1 MKVFD
6 RESHE
11 QGVGY
16 KQAKGSWQGK
26 DSHAVN
32 QQAPG
37 LPGVKAA
44 LRAHPHTATKHPAA
58 ALSVSPGTATE
69 GAKARHCPV
78 VLAARRRGCPQQ
90 GGHPVLGKG
99 AKLGDVSGVTP
110 FAHKTKGPN
119 PLTGIPQVLGLKL
132 SFYFMA
138 SYWHTD
144 HWVAKF

>member
-58 ALSVSPGTATE
+58 APSVSPGTATE

-78 VLAARRRGCPQQ
+78 VRAGEAVPSRE
-90 GGHPVLGKG
+90 
-99 AKLGDVSGVTP
+99 VTRFWGREP
-110 FAHKTKGPN
+110 
-119 PLTGIPQVLGLKL
+119 
-132 SFYFMA
+132 SWEM
-138 SYWHTD
+138 
-144 HWVAKF
+144 